1 MMGDVSDVSL
11 VPSLSESARE
21 TFIRQV
27 LERTPLANVVL
38 SLQAYVL
45 VPTLLDDL
53 FNRYRGQ
60 NYQDLLTF
68 PTLVQILADALQK
81 YRGSARQSLLQAEK
95 EKTLP
100 TTTRAFYGKLSRVPL
115 ELSQALVA
123 TSAVRLQEL
132 LLPLEAQSL
141 PGSVKGLQV
150 YMLDGKKLKRVAK
163 RLRATRGQPGQLFGG
178 KLLVAWQPRTGLVL
192 AMAAHVDGE
201 KNDCPLVPALLPQ
214 VGQMLSGPRLAVAD
228 RQFCDLV
235 QMQRFT
241 EGKDHFLIRYHP
253 KVHCHVDP
261 ARPAKNWQDQQGR
274 GVVDEGGWLG
284 AANHPG
290 RRYVRRVTLKRT
302 GEEDVSLVTDLLD
315 DAAYPATDL
324 LDVYLM
330 RWGIERVFQKITEV
344 FGLEHLISST
354 PEGTV
359 FQAAFCLVLYNMIQV
374 IRGYVATLQD
384 QPLVVEDVS
393 TEMLFRDVRDQ
404 LNALLLMAEPDELI
418 ARIPRA
424 LTKEQIIALLTR
436 TLRNRWEKSWRKAVN
451 KKPRPR
457 VAKAKG
463 SGAHTSVHRLQEK
476 HRREHGSSRRQP

>member
-1 MMGDVSDVSL
+1 MSGNVSDISL
-11 VPSLSESARE
+11 VPSVSESARE

-27 LERTPLANVVL
+27 LDRTPLANVVL

-45 VPTLLDDL
+45 APTLLDDL
-53 FNRYRGQ
+53 FDRYRGQ

-68 PTLVQILADALQK
+68 PTLVQILADALQR

-95 EKTLP
+95 ERTLL
-100 TTTRAFYGKLSRVPL
+100 TTPRAFYGKLSRVPL

-123 TSAVRLQEL
+123 TTEVRLREL
-132 LLPLEAQSL
+132 LPPIEAQSL
-141 PGSVKGLQV
+141 PPSVKGLQV
-150 YMLDGKKLKRVAK
+150 YMLDGKKTKRVAK
-163 RLRATRGQPGQLFGG
+163 RLRATRGQAGQLFGG

-192 AMAAHVDGE
+192 AMAAHPDGE

-214 VGQMLSGPRLAVAD
+214 VRHVLAGPRLAVAD

-235 QMQRFT
+235 PMQRFT
-241 EGKDHFLIRYHP
+241 EGNDHFLIRYHP
-253 KVHCHVDP
+253 KVHFHADP
-261 ARPAKNWQDQQGR
+261 ARPAKESQDRQGR
-274 GVVDEGGWLG
+274 TVVDEWGWLG

-290 RRYVRRVTLKRT
+290 RRYVRRITLNRA

-315 DAAYPATDL
+315 DAAYPANDL
-324 LDVYLM
+324 LDVYLI

-344 FGLEHLISST
+344 FGLQQLISST

-384 QPLVVEDVS
+384 EPLAVEDVS

-404 LNALLLMAEPDELI
+404 LSALMLMAEPDELI
-418 ARIPRA
+418 SRIPQTR
-424 LTKEQIIALLTR
+424 TKEQMVALLTG
-436 TLRNRWEKSWRKAVN
+436 TLRNRWERSWRKAVN

-457 VAKAKG
+457 VAQAKG

-476 HRREHGSSRRQP
+476 HRREHGSARRQP